1 MSLVIVWVL
10 AGVLG
15 LVALVIPALRLWRQ
29 VRALS
34 GEVRRVAH
42 DLSNASAELEQASR
56 GLPRRP

>member
-1 MSLVIVWVL
+1 VSLVIVWVV

-15 LVALVIPALRLWRQ
+15 LGVLVVPALRLWRQ

-42 DLSNASAELEQASR
+42 DLRTASAELEQASR
-56 GLPRRP
+56 TLPRNR

>member
-1 MSLVIVWVL
+1 VSLVIVWVL

-15 LVALVIPALRLWRQ
+15 LGVLVIPALRLWRQ

-42 DLSNASAELEQASR
+42 DLSAASAELEQVSR
-56 GLPRRP
+56 ELPHRP